1 MSLSTIEFQTQEN
14 PRFSVI
20 WLHGLG
26 ADGND
31 FVPVAQ
37 SMGLPCG
44 VRFVFPHAPVL
55 PVTINGGYRMRAWYD
70 IYSLSPGAREDRA
83 GIESSCRL
91 LEELMEKEH
100 ARGIPFGRIFLA
112 GFSQGGALAL
122 HAGLRFRER
131 IAGIV
136 ALSTYLPL
144 ASSLESE
151 ANPVNAGIP
160 VFLAHGDEDEVIP
173 VSAGFAVRDVLSALG
188 HRVAWHRYPMA
199 HSVNGQETADISS
212 WLEGIMSG
220 DAESPKVEA

>member
-1 MSLSTIEFQTQEN
+1 MSLSTIEFQTEEN
-14 PRFSVI
+14 PGFSII

-37 SMGLPCG
+37 SMDLPFG

-70 IYSLSPGAREDRA
+70 IYSLSPGGREDRE
-83 GIESSCRL
+83 GIEASSRL
-91 LEELMEKEH
+91 LEELMMKEH
-100 ARGIPFGRIFLA
+100 ARGIPFDRIFLA
-112 GFSQGGALAL
+112 GFSQGAALVL

-144 ASSLESE
+144 ASTLDRE
-151 ANPVNAGIP
+151 ANPANAGIP
-160 VFLAHGDEDEVIP
+160 VFLAHGDEDDVIP

-188 HRVAWHRYPMA
+188 HRVDWHRYPMA
-199 HSVNGQETADISS
+199 HSVNGRETADISS
-212 WLEGIMSG
+212 WLENIMSG
-220 DAESPKVEA
+220 DVESPKIEA